1 MTYTIRLNPGE
12 AVQVSIW
19 RRGNE
24 VNLDVGEAVPVD
36 IPPVE
41 PPPSDE
47 KQRMEALL
55 QEMAALL
62 EKLRSGK

>member
-36 IPPVE
+36 IPPVD
-41 PPPSDE
+41 PPPADDH
-47 KQRMEALL
+47 QRL
-55 QEMAALL
+55 QVLMAELAALVA
-62 EKLRSGK
+62 KLGGAA